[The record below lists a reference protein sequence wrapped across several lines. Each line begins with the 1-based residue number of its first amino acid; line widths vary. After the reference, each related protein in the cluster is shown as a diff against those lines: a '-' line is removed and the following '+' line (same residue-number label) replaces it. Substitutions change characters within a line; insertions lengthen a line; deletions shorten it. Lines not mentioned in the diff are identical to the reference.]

1 MIAVPAWLLS
11 NWRALAMLVVVC
23 GLGAAVLWYRGEAAI
38 SEADAAKARGDLVE
52 FQGAY
57 NILAAGVHRQNA
69 AVHDLEAKG
78 REAAERG
85 AKARAE
91 AAGVVDVAVRSAEA
105 LARRMREPAVTECPA
120 GEGLAVVRE
129 DWRR

>member
-1 MIAVPAWLLS
+1 MISAPAWLLA
-11 NWRALAMLVVVC
+11 NWRAIAALAVTTA
-23 GLGAAVLWYRGEAAI
+23 LGAAVLWYRGEAAI
-38 SEADAAKARGDLVE
+38 AQAGEAKARASLAE

-57 NILAAGVHRQNA
+57 NLLAAGVKRQNE
-69 AVHDLEAKG
+69 AVQDLEAKG

-85 AKARAE
+85 ARARAE

-105 LARRMREPAVTECPA
+105 LARRMAEPAVTSCPA